1 MTPEE
6 LEKLRN
12 GNTKATVSE
21 SVKFERES
29 PEETAKNHTLPSSA
43 LVDGD
48 KQATVNLSPLDLKS
62 SQDYYKVSN
71 VDFAYRGENFVCKS
85 SLKGTNHLLPVVLPK
100 AEEPSKEKQKK
111 AYFDYVQGE
120 TYTYEYL
127 HEPTPKVIKNN
138 NYVGLYEYLFIK
150 EFEACKNG
158 FLYYLVPLFL
168 GVLGIILSFLEGA
181 HILYNCL
188 ASVVVLLA
196 LLVIYPVFKDVT
208 LSFAGLILRALAFVL
223 IVAGSVMALVF
234 LPQFRAQIN
243 VYIVF
248 RLLVIVFD
256 LYYTIK
262 FYAIFFK
269 MYAEDCKT
277 NFANVVS
284 VNAGQPRVG
293 KTSEAI
299 NEAIVLAHLQY
310 ARLRKEFQ
318 RWHSREAKIFKRN
331 NFEELVYYRHLVE
344 SYTQCVM
351 SPCIPCLYS
360 AIGIEDEKGR
370 RSHIL
375 ELDHIRGLKK
385 LPLYAVL
392 FLDEIGAY
400 IKAELAQDKE
410 RPYDISDMFR
420 LGGQYLKWI
429 VLASEQDFSN
439 IYIDCRRVVGFNR
452 IVLSQEKVNNPV
464 LLQSIYNLL
473 TFFEE
478 EGTLTK
484 IKSTPKW
491 SAFLDKF
498 EDLIKSI
505 GFRKYTF
512 SYVSNTE
519 TGAEVKGVK
528 AKKVKY
534 TPACLLGSYASEA
547 FRYQYPPLYDK
558 GIEFKTHES
567 LYVDFIEGKGDQFV
581 SKTKTV
587 AEKRKQ
593 VREALKPLYQQIK
606 QANEAKNEN
615 NVSEKKAG

>member
-284 VNAGQPRVG
+284 VNAGPVSSSTFLSDRFFFGFSVAG
-293 KTSEAI
+293 CGSVSTVVSSFTS
-299 NEAIVLAHLQY
+299 
-310 ARLRKEFQ
+310 
-318 RWHSREAKIFKRN
+318 
-331 NFEELVYYRHLVE
+331 
-344 SYTQCVM
+344 
-351 SPCIPCLYS
+351 S
-360 AIGIEDEKGR
+360 AITYPSFLDQLAEYTLDRLGDIFQFRNGGGVIHPQRTDQTDRTVNVSRCVSGDDNGR
-370 RSHIL
+370 TLQFRLQTFVAQHNPQSAGMARQHPP
-375 ELDHIRGLKK
+375 E
-385 LPLYAVL
+385 L
-392 FLDEIGAY
+392 FLLIQ
-400 IKAELAQDKE
+400 KAEQ
-410 RPYDISDMFR
+410 
-420 LGGQYLKWI
+420 
-429 VLASEQDFSN
+429 V
-439 IYIDCRRVVGFNR
+439 
-452 IVLSQEKVNNPV
+452 
-464 LLQSIYNLL
+464 
-473 TFFEE
+473 
-478 EGTLTK
+478 
-484 IKSTPKW
+484 
-491 SAFLDKF
+491 
-498 EDLIKSI
+498 
-505 GFRKYTF
+505 
-512 SYVSNTE
+512 
-519 TGAEVKGVK
+519 TGA
-528 AKKVKY
+528 
-534 TPACLLGSYASEA
+534 
-547 FRYQYPPLYDK
+547 
-558 GIEFKTHES
+558 
-567 LYVDFIEGKGDQFV
+567 
-581 SKTKTV
+581 
-587 AEKRKQ
+587 
-593 VREALKPLYQQIK
+593 VRMIIGTAQ
-606 QANEAKNEN
+606 
-615 NVSEKKAG
+615 